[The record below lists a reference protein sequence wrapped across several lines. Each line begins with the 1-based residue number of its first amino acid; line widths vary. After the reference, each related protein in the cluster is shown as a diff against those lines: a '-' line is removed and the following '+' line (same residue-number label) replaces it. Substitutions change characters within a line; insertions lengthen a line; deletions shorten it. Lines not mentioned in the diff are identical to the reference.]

1 MNIESFKYFTSA
13 WWLDSV
19 TFRLRRDYHFCSITP
34 HKRSSSVHNHFHYLN
49 VTSTSIKLH
58 TAEWTH
64 NIFKSSKIALS
75 CGNGPTAF
83 LLTLNYNDSAVK
95 IHLKHFCSIPNWVLW
110 NVKTSIHRGHNW
122 EKPTL
127 EKVYRSL
134 RFKKNKQ
141 WKQSSSEIKRVAEN
155 LLDFPTL
162 HHQLINSKSELTAV
176 RVNSQ
181 QAIHT
186 VPEHV

>member
-1 MNIESFKYFTSA
+1 MYCCQCIFVHSYWLSGLNTDRLCMNTESFKYTAEYFTSA

-19 TFRLRRDYHFCSITP
+19 TFRLRRDHHFCSLTP

-75 CGNGPTAF
+75 CGNRPTAF

-95 IHLKHFCSIPNWVLW
+95 IHLKHFLFNTQLGF
-110 NVKTSIHRGHNW
+110 VKC
-122 EKPTL
+122 
-127 EKVYRSL
+127 
-134 RFKKNKQ
+134 
-141 WKQSSSEIKRVAEN
+141 EN
-155 LLDFPTL
+155 L
-162 HHQLINSKSELTAV
+162 H
-176 RVNSQ
+176 SQ
-181 QAIHT
+181 RS
-186 VPEHV
+186 